1 MPLLIYGAELSDEN
15 QEITID
21 NFASLIDPQS
31 WEEFMPKG
39 VTKQK
44 FNSFKKYYDPEIF
57 CAAGK
62 RIRAMARAADKL
74 SIEERIERIT
84 DIFST
89 FRNPD
94 KETVLTPWRVVN
106 MHLGD
111 CLGGYNFYDTEY
123 QNVISEP
130 RFIDKGEVTAEVF
143 SPESRILEINSKSGL
158 YPLYMAYGIYR
169 ARVKASLFAV
179 ETIEEQQT
187 VWDKVIA
194 ENIFVICKTP
204 MAKSIT
210 KRTLAGF
217 RKAKTNMWAP
227 EDLINKIKNQSE
239 LFIKKVHDLIGK
251 DMKINAIVGNPPYQI
266 NDGSG
271 ASDDAANP
279 IYQIFVRIAK
289 QIRPEYFSLI
299 MPSKWMIGG
308 KAVLKPFRKEMMED
322 KHIASIYDYEDSGEC
337 FNGQH
342 IDGGVCYFL
351 WSNKHNGKLRYT
363 YISANKEFLIS
374 TRFLSDGNSDIVIR
388 DNRRQSIIAKTS
400 TNCSLFKEIVSLT
413 QPFGIRKDLFNS
425 PERYP
430 LSNLQ
435 ADPFYGSVK
444 IYGVKGI
451 KGGARRTIGY
461 ISPEIITKNKA
472 AVNKY
477 KLFFTTSYS
486 TNAFNPPETI
496 IGEQNSVCTE
506 TFLLIGPFDTKI
518 EQKNCYKYI
527 CTNFFKTL
535 LFFGRGTMQVSQDV
549 FRFIP
554 LQDFS
559 NQSDINWDQ
568 SIIEI
573 DRQLY
578 EKYNFN
584 EKEKSI
590 FAISFSS

>member
-1 MPLLIYGAELSDEN
+1 
-15 QEITID
+15 
-21 NFASLIDPQS
+21 
-31 WEEFMPKG
+31 
-39 VTKQK
+39 
-44 FNSFKKYYDPEIF
+44 
-57 CAAGK
+57 
-62 RIRAMARAADKL
+62 
-74 SIEERIERIT
+74 
-84 DIFST
+84 
-89 FRNPD
+89 
-94 KETVLTPWRVVN
+94 

-123 QNVISEP
+123 QNVIPEP

-169 ARVKASLFAV
+169 ARAKASLFAV
-179 ETIEEQQT
+179 ETVEEQQA

-363 YISANKEFLIS
+363 YISANKEFLVS

-435 ADPFYGSVK
+435 AEPFYGSVK
-444 IYGVKGI
+444 IYGVKGV

-461 ISPEIITKNKA
+461 ISPKIITKNKA

-506 TFLLIGPFDTKI
+506 TFLLIGPFDTEI

-549 FRFIP
+549 FRFVP
-554 LQDFS
+554 LQDFTS
-559 NQSDINWDQ
+559 LSDIDWNK
-568 SIIEI
+568 SILEI
-573 DRQLY
+573 DNQFSA
-578 EKYNFN
+578 KYHLTN
-584 EKEKSI
+584 EEIAFVESMIKPM
-590 FAISFSS
+590 

>member
-1 MPLLIYGAELSDEN
+1 
-15 QEITID
+15 
-21 NFASLIDPQS
+21 
-31 WEEFMPKG
+31 
-39 VTKQK
+39 
-44 FNSFKKYYDPEIF
+44 
-57 CAAGK
+57 
-62 RIRAMARAADKL
+62 
-74 SIEERIERIT
+74 
-84 DIFST
+84 
-89 FRNPD
+89 
-94 KETVLTPWRVVN
+94 
-106 MHLGD
+106 
-111 CLGGYNFYDTEY
+111 
-123 QNVISEP
+123 
-130 RFIDKGEVTAEVF
+130 
-143 SPESRILEINSKSGL
+143 
-158 YPLYMAYGIYR
+158 
-169 ARVKASLFAV
+169 
-179 ETIEEQQT
+179 
-187 VWDKVIA
+187 
-194 ENIFVICKTP
+194 
-204 MAKSIT
+204 
-210 KRTLAGF
+210 
-217 RKAKTNMWAP
+217 
-227 EDLINKIKNQSE
+227 
-239 LFIKKVHDLIGK
+239 
-251 DMKINAIVGNPPYQI
+251 MKINAIVGNPPYQI

-363 YISANKEFLIS
+363 YISANKEFLVS

-430 LSNLQ
+430 QSNLQ
-435 ADPFYGSVK
+435 AEPFYGCVK

-506 TFLLIGPFDTKI
+506 TFLLIGPFDTEI

-527 CTNFFKTL
+527 CTNFFKAL

-554 LQDFS
+554 LQNFS
-559 NQSDINWDQ
+559 NQSDINWNK
-568 SIIEI
+568 SITVI

-578 EKYNFN
+578 EKYYLTN
-584 EKEKSI
+584 EEITFIENRIKSI
-590 FAISFSS
+590 